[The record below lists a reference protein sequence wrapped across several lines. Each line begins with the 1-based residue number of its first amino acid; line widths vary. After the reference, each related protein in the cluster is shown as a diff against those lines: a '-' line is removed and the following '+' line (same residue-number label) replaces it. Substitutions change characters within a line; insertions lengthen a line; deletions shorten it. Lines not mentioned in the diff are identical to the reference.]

1 MTEKAKI
8 LYQENESQNLTGK
21 IDIMFNPTTYSV
33 SRSVTYG
40 QPPKK
45 KEPSEGEGKESTAED
60 ISEEKRPL
68 RDYPSFTY
76 GGGSSDSLSLEIML
90 NTYEFQHVHDP
101 STIKSSAL
109 DITKKVIQLKKLT
122 LINPKIHR
130 PPLCKFVWGTFN
142 FTGYVTRLNVTY
154 TMFLDDGTP
163 VRARVSFEMTGVEY
177 NDSKLVDDVP
187 FESPDRTKRRLVSEN
202 QQLWEFAQDEYGDA
216 SKWREIAKANGI
228 KNPLYIKSG
237 TRLTVPA
244 LTK

>member
-8 LYQENESQNLTGK
+8 LYQENESPNLTGE

-33 SRSVTYG
+33 SRSVNYG
-40 QPPKK
+40 SSSGSSKGKGKKGAAKGK
-45 KEPSEGEGKESTAED
+45 KEN
-60 ISEEKRPL
+60 RPL
-68 RDYPSFTY
+68 RDYPNFIY
-76 GGGSSDSLSLEIML
+76 NGGSADSLSLEIIL
-90 NTYEFQHVHDP
+90 NTYEFQHVYDP
-101 STIKSSAL
+101 SKIDSSKL
-109 DITKKVIQLKKLT
+109 SITEKVIQLKKLT

-130 PPLCKFVWGTFN
+130 PPLCKFEWGKFN
-142 FTGYVTRLNVTY
+142 FTGYVNRLNVTY

-177 NDSKLVDDVP
+177 KDSNLVENIP
-187 FESPDRTKRRLVSEN
+187 LESPDRTKRRLVSEN